1 MSKFITSRYY
11 LHLIIGYC
19 IGYNLTS
26 ITNFNLYPTI
36 DKIVG
41 VSAITFIAFCFGF
54 FWEWVQSKFFE
65 GKTDW
70 DDIRW
75 SAIGG
80 FIGSLLCLLFWNNSY
95 IFYAN
100 ICIITIFVGKDILK
114 NIKK

>member
-1 MSKFITSRYY
+1 MSKFISSRYY
-11 LHLIIGYC
+11 LHLFVGYA

-26 ITNFNLYPTI
+26 LTDFNNYSLFN
-36 DKIVG
+36 KIAG
-41 VSAITFIAFCFGF
+41 VYAVTFICFCIGF

-95 IFYAN
+95 LFYAN

>member
-11 LHLIIGYC
+11 LHLIIGLA

-54 FWEWVQSKFFE
+54 FGEWVQSKFFE

-70 DDIRW
+70 DDIKW

-80 FIGSLLCLLFWNNSY
+80 LLGSLLCFIFWNNNY
-95 IFYAN
+95 IFYSN
-100 ICIITIFVGKDILK
+100 ICLIIIFVGKDIITHLK
-114 NIKK
+114 K